1 LSDWL
6 NAAEAALK
14 SIKAKTNIPY
24 DWERFEAEGARQLPD
39 NFIVYFLVSEPP
51 ALIVDNK
58 ELSSLPRIQVSFFYR
73 KKNDFP
79 IVQDLIKELFVL
91 HGFVRVGSGRIPYQK
106 DTGHYGWRYD
116 FNFYE
121 RR

>member
-1 LSDWL
+1 MSNWL

-14 SIKAKTNIPY
+14 SIKEKTNIPY
-24 DWERFEAEGARQLPD
+24 DWERFEAESTQQLPD
-39 NFIVYFLVSEPP
+39 NFIVYFLVDEPP
-51 ALIVDNK
+51 ALIADNK
-58 ELSSLPRIQVSFFYR
+58 ELSTHPRIQVSFFYR
-73 KKNDFP
+73 QKSDFP
-79 IVQDLIKELFVL
+79 RIKDQIKEFFVAQ
-91 HGFVRVGSGRIPYQK
+91 GFIRVGSGRIPYQK